1 MLITFA
7 LINILTIYNLSFF
20 GLRIYKIGSG
30 SMEPSL
36 KVEDIIII
44 KENDNYKE
52 NDIITY
58 KKDEEYITHR
68 IISIKE
74 NIVITKGDAN
84 NTEDDPISKQD
95 IVGKYIYKFK
105 ILGKTSK
112 YLSNIKAWIII
123 LIFGFIITLILPS
136 KKD

>member
-1 MLITFA
+1 
-7 LINILTIYNLSFF
+7 
-20 GLRIYKIGSG
+20 
-30 SMEPSL
+30 MEPSL

-123 LIFGFIITLILPS
+123 LIFVFYFYL
-136 KKD
+136 